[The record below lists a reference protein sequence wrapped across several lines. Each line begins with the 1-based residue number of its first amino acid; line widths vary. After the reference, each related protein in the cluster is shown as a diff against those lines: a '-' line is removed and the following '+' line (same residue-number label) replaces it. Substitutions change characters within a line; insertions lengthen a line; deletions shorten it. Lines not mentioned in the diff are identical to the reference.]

1 MKSVL
6 RYTEDVEEGKGRG
19 EVACEGARPVMNV
32 SALLC
37 WRTSCYIGLRS
48 YTVWLACLTLILP
61 LKINLQVRICDK
73 YLSIHSTDVFSSY
86 DRCYRLIRGS
96 FHDKSTSLQ
105 FCIIEKLLMQK
116 LLDKCSLK
124 DV

>member
-19 EVACEGARPVMNV
+19 EVACEGARLVMNII
-32 SALLC
+32 ALLC
-37 WRTSCYIGLRS
+37 SCYIGLRS
-48 YTVWLACLTLILP
+48 YTVWLVCLTLILP

-73 YLSIHSTDVFSSY
+73 YLSIHSTDVFSSC

-116 LLDKCSLK
+116 LLDKCNLK